1 MNEPVSGAV
10 VSDKLQSS
18 AALRAAQGPRE
29 PWFDRWLDRWQNW
42 RDRTVGSARFQHWA
56 AGFVFTRPVARHRA
70 RALFDIVAGFVYSQ
84 VLLAC
89 VRLKLFDMLAPGAMT
104 RQDIVSRLDLPAES
118 VHRLLDAALSLRL
131 LEVRRQ
137 GRIGLGPLGAPMV
150 GNEAVLAMVEH
161 HATLYRDLADPVALL
176 RSAGQGTELGRCFPY
191 AQAARPGDLPAGDVA
206 AYSALMTA
214 SQPLVAQE
222 ILNAYDFSRHRCLLD
237 VAGGEGRFLV
247 AAGQRCPKL
256 SLMLFDLPAVAH
268 SGQQRLAAQGLQ
280 ARSRVVGGDFL
291 SDSLPRGA
299 DIVTLIRVA
308 HDHDDARVMNLLRA
322 IHAAL
327 PPGGT
332 LVLAEPMSG
341 TAGAEP
347 MGDAYFGFYLLAM
360 GRGRPRRRDEL
371 TAMLQA
377 AGFGHVRSLPSRLP
391 LQVGLLV
398 GQALPLPV
406 SAAPFPVEG
415 RV

>member
-1 MNEPVSGAV
+1 MKP
-10 VSDKLQSS
+10 
-18 AALRAAQGPRE
+18 AAIAAATLPHGSPAGWRQR
-29 PWFDRWLDRWQNW
+29 RWEQWCNW

-56 AGFVFTRPVARHRA
+56 AGFVFTRPVARKRA
-70 RALFDIVAGFVYSQ
+70 RELFDIVAGFVYSQ

-89 VRLKLFDMLAPGAMT
+89 VRLQLFDMLAPGALS
-104 RQDIVSRLDLPAES
+104 RQEIAARLDLPVDS

-131 LEVRRQ
+131 LETRFQ

-176 RSAGQGTELGRCFPY
+176 RDGGQGSELGRCFPY
-191 AQAARPGDLPAGDVA
+191 ASAARPGDLPAGDVA

-222 ILNAYDFSRHRCLLD
+222 ILNAYDFRKHRCLLD
-237 VAGGEGRFLV
+237 VAGGQGRFL
-247 AAGQRCPKL
+247 AAAAQRCPQL
-256 SLMLFDLPAVAH
+256 ALMLFDLPAVAH
-268 SGQQRLAAQGLQ
+268 SGEQRLQGQGLA

-291 SDSLPRGA
+291 VDPLPKGA
-299 DIVTLIRVA
+299 DVATLIRVA
-308 HDHDDARVMNLLRA
+308 HDHDDARVMHLLRS
-322 IHAAL
+322 IRAAL
-327 PPGGT
+327 PADGT

-341 TAGAEP
+341 TTGAEP

-371 TAMLQA
+371 TKMLQA
-377 AGFGHVRSLPSRLP
+377 AGFDRVRSLPSRLP

-398 GQALPLPV
+398 ARVGA
-406 SAAPFPVEG
+406 AAP
-415 RV
+415 

>member
-1 MNEPVSGAV
+1 M
-10 VSDKLQSS
+10 KSS
-18 AALRAAQGPRE
+18 AMAAQGPATT
-29 PWFDRWLDRWQNW
+29 PPGGWAAQRWERWSQRWCNW

-56 AGFVFTRPVARHRA
+56 AGFVFTRPVARRRA
-70 RALFDIVAGFVYSQ
+70 RELFDIVAGFVYSQ
-84 VLLAC
+84 VLLAS
-89 VRLKLFDMLAPGAMT
+89 VRLRLFEMLAEGALS
-104 RQDIVSRLDLPAES
+104 RSELVARLDLPAES

-131 LEVRRQ
+131 LEVRYG

-150 GNEAVLAMVEH
+150 GNEALLAMVEH

-176 RSAGQGTELGRCFPY
+176 RTGGQGTELGRCFPY
-191 AQAARPGDLPAGDVA
+191 ASAARPGELPAHDVA

-222 ILNAYDFSRHRCLLD
+222 ILNAYDFSQHQRLLD
-237 VAGGEGRFLV
+237 VAGGEGRFLA

-256 SLMLFDLPAVAH
+256 DLMLFDLPAVAE
-268 SGQQRLAAQGLQ
+268 SGRRRLAGLGLD
-280 ARSRVVGGDFL
+280 ARSEVVGGDFL
-291 SDSLPRGA
+291 ANPLPRGA
-299 DIVTLIRVA
+299 DVVTLIRVA
-308 HDHDDARVMNLLRA
+308 HDHDDARVMHLLRS
-322 IHAAL
+322 IHSAL
-327 PPGGT
+327 PAGGT

-341 TAGAEP
+341 TEGAEP

-377 AGFGHVRSLPSRLP
+377 AGFDRVRSLPSRLP

-398 GQALPLPV
+398 ARAGTV
-406 SAAPFPVEG
+406 SAKSVDTVG
-415 RV
+415 VNKT

>member
-1 MNEPVSGAV
+1 MKPAAMAA
-10 VSDKLQSS
+10 
-18 AALRAAQGPRE
+18 AALKHGE
-29 PWFDRWLDRWQNW
+29 PAGWRQRGWEQWCNW

-56 AGFVFTRPVARHRA
+56 AGFVLTRPLARRRA
-70 RALFDIVAGFVYSQ
+70 RELFDIVAGFVYSQ

-89 VRLKLFDMLAPGAMT
+89 VRLRLFDMLAQGALS
-104 RQDIVSRLDLPAES
+104 RQDIAAQLDLPTDS

-131 LEVRRQ
+131 LETRAQ

-176 RSAGQGTELGRCFPY
+176 RGGGQGSELGRCFPY
-191 AQAARPGDLPAGDVA
+191 ASAARPGELPSADVA

-222 ILNAYDFSRHRCLLD
+222 ILNAYDFRQHRCLLD
-237 VAGGEGRFLV
+237 VAGGEGRFLT
-247 AAGQRCPKL
+247 AAAQRCPEL
-256 SLMLFDLPAVAH
+256 ALMLFDLPAVAH
-268 SGQQRLAAQGLQ
+268 SGQQRLQGQGLA

-291 SDSLPRGA
+291 SDPLPQGA
-299 DIVTLIRVA
+299 DVATLIRVA
-308 HDHDDARVMNLLRA
+308 HDHDDARVMHLLRS
-322 IHAAL
+322 IRAAL
-327 PPGGT
+327 PADGT

-371 TAMLQA
+371 TKMLQA
-377 AGFGHVRSLPSRLP
+377 AGFDRVRSVPSRLP

-398 GQALPLPV
+398 ARVG
-406 SAAPFPVEG
+406 AAPP
-415 RV
+415 

>member
-1 MNEPVSGAV
+1 MKSTATAPV
-10 VSDKLQSS
+10 
-18 AALRAAQGPRE
+18 ALPSQGHTGWRE
-29 PWFDRWLDRWQNW
+29 RWWEQWCNW
-42 RDRTVGSARFQHWA
+42 RDRTVGSAKFQHWA
-56 AGFVFTRPVARHRA
+56 AGFVFTRPVARKRA
-70 RALFDIVAGFVYSQ
+70 RELFDIVAGFVYSQ

-89 VRLKLFDMLAPGAMT
+89 VRLRLFEMLAQGALS
-104 RQDIVSRLDLPAES
+104 RQDIAARLDLPVDA

-131 LEVRRQ
+131 LETRAQ

-176 RSAGQGTELGRCFPY
+176 RGGGKGSELGRCFPY
-191 AQAARPGDLPAGDVA
+191 AAAARPGELPASDVA

-222 ILNAYDFSRHRCLLD
+222 ILNAYDFRQHRCLLD
-237 VAGGEGRFLV
+237 VAGGEGRFL
-247 AAGQRCPKL
+247 AAAAQQCPQL
-256 SLMLFDLPAVAH
+256 QLMLFDLPAVAH
-268 SGQQRLAAQGLQ
+268 GGEQRLQGLGLS

-291 SDSLPRGA
+291 CDALPTGA
-299 DIVTLIRVA
+299 DVATLIRVA
-308 HDHDDARVMNLLRA
+308 HDHDDARVMHLLRS
-322 IHAAL
+322 IRAAL
-327 PPGGT
+327 PADGT

-341 TAGAEP
+341 TSGAEP

-377 AGFGHVRSLPSRLP
+377 AGFDRVRSLPSRLP

-398 GQALPLPV
+398 ARVGK
-406 SAAPFPVEG
+406 AAS
-415 RV
+415 

>member
-1 MNEPVSGAV
+1 MKP
-10 VSDKLQSS
+10 
-18 AALRAAQGPRE
+18 AAIAAATLPHGSPAGWRQR
-29 PWFDRWLDRWQNW
+29 RWEQWCNW

-56 AGFVFTRPVARHRA
+56 AGFVFTRPVARKRA
-70 RALFDIVAGFVYSQ
+70 RELFDIVAGFVYSQ

-89 VRLKLFDMLAPGAMT
+89 VRLQLFDMLAPGALS
-104 RQDIVSRLDLPAES
+104 RQEIAARLDLPVDS

-131 LEVRRQ
+131 LETRFQ

-176 RSAGQGTELGRCFPY
+176 RDGGQGSELGRCFPY
-191 AQAARPGDLPAGDVA
+191 ASAARPGDLPAGDVA

-222 ILNAYDFSRHRCLLD
+222 ILNAYDFRKHRCLLD
-237 VAGGEGRFLV
+237 VAGGEGRFL
-247 AAGQRCPKL
+247 AAAAQRCPQL
-256 SLMLFDLPAVAH
+256 ALMLFDLPAVAH
-268 SGQQRLAAQGLQ
+268 SGEQRLQGQGLA

-291 SDSLPRGA
+291 VDPLPKGA
-299 DIVTLIRVA
+299 DVATLIRVA
-308 HDHDDARVMNLLRA
+308 HDHDDARVMHLLRS
-322 IHAAL
+322 IRAAL
-327 PPGGT
+327 SADGT

-341 TAGAEP
+341 TTGAEP

-360 GRGRPRRRDEL
+360 GRGRPRRKDEL
-371 TAMLQA
+371 TKMLQA
-377 AGFGHVRSLPSRLP
+377 AGFDRVRSLPSRLP

-398 GQALPLPV
+398 ARVGA
-406 SAAPFPVEG
+406 AAP
-415 RV
+415 

>member
-1 MNEPVSGAV
+1 MKP
-10 VSDKLQSS
+10 
-18 AALRAAQGPRE
+18 AAIAAATLPHGSPAGWRQ
-29 PWFDRWLDRWQNW
+29 RWWEQWCNW

-56 AGFVFTRPVARHRA
+56 AGFVFTRPVARKRA
-70 RALFDIVAGFVYSQ
+70 RELFDIVAGFVYSQ

-89 VRLKLFDMLAPGAMT
+89 VRLQLFDMLAPGALS
-104 RQDIVSRLDLPAES
+104 RQEIAARLDLPVDS

-131 LEVRRQ
+131 LETRFQ

-176 RSAGQGTELGRCFPY
+176 RDGGQGSELGRCFPY
-191 AQAARPGDLPAGDVA
+191 ASAARPGDLPAGDVA

-222 ILNAYDFSRHRCLLD
+222 ILNAYDFRKHRCLLD
-237 VAGGEGRFLV
+237 VAGGQGRFL
-247 AAGQRCPKL
+247 AAAAQRCPQL
-256 SLMLFDLPAVAH
+256 ALMLFDLPAVAH
-268 SGQQRLAAQGLQ
+268 SGEQRLQGQGLA

-291 SDSLPRGA
+291 VDPLPKGA
-299 DIVTLIRVA
+299 DVATLIRVA
-308 HDHDDARVMNLLRA
+308 HDHDDARVMHLLRS
-322 IHAAL
+322 IRAAL
-327 PPGGT
+327 PADGT

-341 TAGAEP
+341 TTGAEP

-371 TAMLQA
+371 TKMLQA
-377 AGFGHVRSLPSRLP
+377 AGFDRVRSLPSRLP

-398 GQALPLPV
+398 ARVGA
-406 SAAPFPVEG
+406 AAP
-415 RV
+415 